1 MPELTTTIRVEGIEP
16 DHFPDLARS
25 VEDSLVAAIQDE
37 GQATV
42 TAYFVEPDSAKTCLR
57 IGLRFEG
64 MDVMHIEEAATD
76 LITVALERLS
86 GASTRSATSARR
98 TSTQLV
104 GV

>member
-1 MPELTTTIRVEGIEP
+1 MPELTTTIRVEGVSP
-16 DHFPDLARS
+16 SHFPDLASS
-25 VEDSLVAAIQDE
+25 VEDSLVAAIHDE

-42 TAYFVEPDSAKTCLR
+42 TAYFVQPDSTQSCLR

-64 MDVMHIEEAATD
+64 MDAMHIEDAATD
-76 LITVALERLS
+76 LITVALERLN
-86 GASTRSATSARR
+86 GASTPSTFARR